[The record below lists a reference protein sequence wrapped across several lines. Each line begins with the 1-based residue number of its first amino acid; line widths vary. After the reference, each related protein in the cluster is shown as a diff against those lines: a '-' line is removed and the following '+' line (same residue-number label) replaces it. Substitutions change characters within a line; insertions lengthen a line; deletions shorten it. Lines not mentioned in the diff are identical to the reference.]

1 LCYQIKTTVLT
12 KKINGMKKIHLN
24 ILINAS
30 ANKVWQVLWNDFTYR
45 KWTAPFHEGSYA
57 LSDWK
62 EGSDIQFLSP
72 DGGGMFSKIEQSK
85 PNEFMSFRHLGEIKN
100 FEKQPVD
107 EKTKLWSGGLESYS
121 LKEENGNT
129 MLDVNLDTLE
139 DFAGYLSEKF
149 PKALEVVKELAE
161 QPIEL
166 SIETIV
172 AAPIEKI
179 WEHWTAPKHITQWNN
194 ASDDWHTP
202 KAENDVKVGGNF
214 SFYMEAK
221 DGSFGFDFGGTYT
234 AVEPNKK
241 IEYILGDGRK
251 VKIDFIKQDNGYKI
265 AEKFEA
271 EEMNSL
277 ELQQGGWQAILNNFK
292 NYAEAN

>member
-1 LCYQIKTTVLT
+1 MLFPTGKKAATYNFYQ
-12 KKINGMKKIHLN
+12 
-24 ILINAS
+24 
-30 ANKVWQVLWNDFTYR
+30 
-45 KWTAPFHEGSYA
+45 
-57 LSDWK
+57 
-62 EGSDIQFLSP
+62 P

-85 PNEFMSFRHLGEIKN
+85 LNEFMSFRHLGEIKN
-100 FEKQPVD
+100 FEKQPID
-107 EKTKLWSGGLESYS
+107 EKTKLWSGGAECYS

-139 DFAGYLSEKF
+139 NFGEYLSEKF
-149 PKALEVVKELAE
+149 PKALAAVKQLAE

-166 SIETIV
+166 AIEAIV

-179 WEHWTAPKHITQWNN
+179 WEHWTAPEHITQWNA
-194 ASDDWHTP
+194 ASEDWHTP
-202 KAENDVKVGGNF
+202 KAANDVKVGGNF

-241 IEYILGDGRK
+241 IEYTLGDGRK
-251 VKIDFIKQDNGYKI
+251 VKIDFIKQDEGYKI

-277 ELQQGGWQAILNNFK
+277 ELQQSGWQAILNNFK
-292 NYAEAN
+292 NYAESN